1 LKYPALDVDGV
12 DSDLLLALLDDF
24 GPTAVE
30 NHGSV
35 VTVFF
40 HDGARRDAARH
51 VVLRTHPHADVRSRD
66 IDDED
71 WARRSQE
78 NLTAITMGR
87 ITVSPPWS
95 APARTNPET
104 RPSAGALAK
113 AEIES
118 PLTIVIAPSMGF
130 GTGHHATTRLCLQAL
145 QELHLAGAQVVD
157 VGTGSGVLA
166 IAARMLGAAEALG
179 IDDDPDAIQAAMENV
194 ARNPGAD
201 RVRFEVKDLRSS
213 PLPAADVITAN
224 LTGALLIRTAGVL
237 TRAIKRGGSLVVS
250 GIQSRERDE
259 VVDAFSDGR
268 IVWEQSEDEWVAVVF
283 RSEPA
288 PKAVRESL

>member
-1 LKYPALDVDGV
+1 
-12 DSDLLLALLDDF
+12 
-24 GPTAVE
+24 
-30 NHGSV
+30 
-35 VTVFF
+35 
-40 HDGARRDAARH
+40 
-51 VVLRTHPHADVRSRD
+51 
-66 IDDED
+66 
-71 WARRSQE
+71 
-78 NLTAITMGR
+78 
-87 ITVSPPWS
+87 
-95 APARTNPET
+95 
-104 RPSAGALAK
+104 
-113 AEIES
+113 
-118 PLTIVIAPSMGF
+118 
-130 GTGHHATTRLCLQAL
+130 
-145 QELHLAGAQVVD
+145 
-157 VGTGSGVLA
+157 
-166 IAARMLGAAEALG
+166 
-179 IDDDPDAIQAAMENV
+179 MENV

-237 TRAIKRGGSLVVS
+237 TRAIKPGGSLVVS